1 MKKISLILPAI
12 VLLSACG
19 GGRNYLALSGNRCPS
34 EFNLQ
39 VVDESKADQVVPF
52 DLNSLPVG
60 SYDYVESQ
68 IYYKQLSDTDPT
80 MISISELVVKS
91 KDRQTG
97 GEKVNYSEAINCAR
111 NLKPNQD
118 VAFSYT
124 LTTDFSIAETIQQDT
139 PQKLSRTGEITTRV
153 ANVLMSS
160 NTNGA
165 LKPSFTAASQK
176 EASDKLTK
184 YIPQQTDLRLYQD
197 ENTYELRTKTT
208 LPDAEVIS
216 VIKYNYRAPGE

>member
-1 MKKISLILPAI
+1 MKKISLILPAL

-19 GGRNYLALSGNRCPS
+19 GGRNYLALNGNRCPGD
-34 EFNLQ
+34 FNVQ
-39 VVDESKADQVVPF
+39 VVDEAKADQIVPF
-52 DLNSLPVG
+52 DLNELPVG

-68 IYYKQLSDTDPT
+68 IYYKQLSETDPT
-80 MISISELVVKS
+80 MISISEVVVKS

-97 GEKVNYSEAINCAR
+97 EEKVNYSEAINCAR
-111 NLKPNQD
+111 NIKPNQD

-124 LTTDFSIAETIQQDT
+124 LTTDFSIAESFDEQT

-160 NTNGA
+160 NTQGA
-165 LKPSFTAASQK
+165 IKPNFTAASQK

-184 YIPQQTDLRLYQD
+184 YIPQETDLRLYKN
-197 ENTYELRTKTT
+197 ENTYELRTKTI